1 MHGSGLWKKLSTPT
15 ILVLTEEAI
24 PALQALTILRLTV
37 TPLAQ
42 TEATSVSVSA
52 FHFSRKGLTLE
63 KNLKRREKYN
73 DNEGYKKKDASY
85 SE

>member
-1 MHGSGLWKKLSTPT
+1 MCGSGLWKKPPRTIRVLAGEAVSVIQAQT
-15 ILVLTEEAI
+15 ILQLAVAML
-24 PALQALTILRLTV
+24 ALTT
-37 TPLAQ
+37 
-42 TEATSVSVSA
+42 ATTASVSA

-63 KNLKRREKYN
+63 KKLKRREKYN